1 MIEKQSLQQLNTAL
15 TRIFALPLGRTT
27 FREVQSAYISAA
39 KGDLELF
46 GELME
51 SVLSGQVKPSLKTKI
66 DTEAFKSL
74 ITEFSLKTLI
84 SKDVHDK
91 AQFISF
97 ITSDVLSQPNGVVF
111 SNCIKTVEGQEH
123 RFLTDIE
130 STLQLIQHFIGR
142 IQEANKLEVSKEK
155 IVKLRGEIEKLI
167 DGLDTLTTHEN

>member
-1 MIEKQSLQQLNTAL
+1 MIEKQSIQQLTLVL

-27 FREVQSAYISAA
+27 FREIQSAYIGLA

-51 SVLSGQVKPSLKTKI
+51 SVLSGQVKPSLKSKL
-66 DTEAFKSL
+66 DTEAFKTL
-74 ITEFSLKTLI
+74 VDEFSLKTRI
-84 SKDVHDK
+84 AKDVHDK

-111 SNCIKTVEGQEH
+111 SNCIKTVEGEEN

-130 STLQLIQHFIGR
+130 STIQLIHHFIGR
-142 IQEANKLEVSKEK
+142 IQEANKLDVSKDQ
-155 IVKLRGEIEKLI
+155 ITKLRGEIDKLQA
-167 DGLDTLTTHEN
+167 GLASLSNED